1 MDKVAKG
8 PDYNIHEKKNKQT
21 KNHEICESRIT
32 GQTTNYNNIK
42 LTAKKKDWN
51 RNLKPKN
58 EMAIIYYTCNN
69 EW

>member
-42 LTAKKKDWN
+42 LTAKKKD
-51 RNLKPKN
+51 
-58 EMAIIYYTCNN
+58 
-69 EW
+69 